1 MLPLWMQRGLLSL
14 KIGNHLVGTLNR
26 QLIANRP
33 LYLAKPFNGL
43 VDLNTLL
50 AHGSTDEKRPE
61 LGEKRPGSGLSF
73 RASQRKP
80 EQRPLAA
87 RLSFAMD
94 VRGLWHPPT

>member
-1 MLPLWMQRGLLSL
+1 
-14 KIGNHLVGTLNR
+14 
-26 QLIANRP
+26 
-33 LYLAKPFNGL
+33 LAKPFNGL

-50 AHGSTDEKRPE
+50 AHGSTDEKRP
-61 LGEKRPGSGLSF
+61 GSGLSF
-73 RASQRKP
+73 RASRRKP

>member
-1 MLPLWMQRGLLSL
+1 
-14 KIGNHLVGTLNR
+14 
-26 QLIANRP
+26 
-33 LYLAKPFNGL
+33 LAKPFNGL

-50 AHGSTDEKRPE
+50 AHGSTD
-61 LGEKRPGSGLSF
+61 EKRPGSGLSF